1 VYYRPDRYEFRV
13 VRSFALKKSL
23 HDHLLRPAHERLIG
37 VRLLDLEAQREL
49 VVASFHAAPLTA
61 LNSLRRHQIKSALA
75 QLQFLGPGLPTLM
88 VGDYNYP
95 VFKDNLAEKV
105 RDFGYELTLSDAR
118 TYTRYKFFRGHFDL
132 ATSVGFAIDRVETLP
147 RGSSDHL
154 PILVDARY
162 ADVPAEPADVVI

>member
-1 VYYRPDRYEFRV
+1 
-13 VRSFALKKSL
+13 
-23 HDHLLRPAHERLIG
+23 
-37 VRLLDLEAQREL
+37 
-49 VVASFHAAPLTA
+49 
-61 LNSLRRHQIKSALA
+61 
-75 QLQFLGPGLPTLM
+75 M

-162 ADVPAEPADVVI
+162 AGRPGGAGRRRHLSPAGRPMAPARGDARDPIRGQGTR